1 MKQKTNSEYQHLEIL
16 AKTQNF
22 PQILD
27 DLTVPPFSTNTLK
40 KHANYLLAKFL
51 VKMSNW
57 KLKVKIK
64 RNQLSKFI
72 IKSLFVC
79 LNKVLMNFL
88 NHEQVQKV

>member
-1 MKQKTNSEYQHLEIL
+1 MKQKTDSEYQHLETL

-22 PQILD
+22 LQILD

-51 VKMSNW
+51 VKMSSW

-72 IKSLFVC
+72 IKFVC